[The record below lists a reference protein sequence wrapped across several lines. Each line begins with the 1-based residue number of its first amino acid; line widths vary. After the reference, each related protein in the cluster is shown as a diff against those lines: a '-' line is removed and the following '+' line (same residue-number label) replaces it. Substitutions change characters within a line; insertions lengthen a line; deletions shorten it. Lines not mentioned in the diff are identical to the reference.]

1 MVVCMAET
9 HSPLI
14 RLVWP
19 HCSIDISAWLYKF
32 ARQKLFSVFFFPF
45 EFTLNDIRSDFN
57 IVQVPNFFN
66 VLSFWFSTARVC
78 FFFTLTINSFHS
90 LLLFERLIIFASVY
104 CPYLYI
110 LILFSFFIRCHTI
123 HPIQDILSFVH
134 AYLPFTDPSS
144 SILEKCSLHFVVL
157 IDFFSLL
164 FVSISFIIVYT

>member
-1 MVVCMAET
+1 MFGPIAPSIFR
-9 HSPLI
+9 HDYINLQDKNSSP
-14 RLVWP
+14 
-19 HCSIDISAWLYKF
+19 C
-32 ARQKLFSVFFFPF
+32 FF
-45 EFTLNDIRSDFN
+45 
-57 IVQVPNFFN
+57 
-66 VLSFWFSTARVC
+66 SFWIHTQRYSEQFWYCTGSELFQCSVILVFNRESV

-90 LLLFERLIIFASVY
+90 LLFERLIIFASVY

-144 SILEKCSLHFVVL
+144 SILKKCSLHFVVL